1 MKTPSSKVVDLNSTL
16 NIGMH
21 TAISFQLVDSHWKY
35 ESQSNILSGNSP
47 NELTECIYIE
57 KRGKPVVW

>member
-1 MKTPSSKVVDLNSTL
+1 
-16 NIGMH
+16 MH

-47 NELTECIYIE
+47 NEVMERIYIE